1 MARIRTIKPS
11 YWSDA
16 KVCRLSIESQLLFIG
31 LWNFADCEGLLWD
44 DPDQIQLSVFPSR
57 PHVKV
62 SNLIEELLL
71 SGLLGSATTTVGKNV
86 LRITNFKVHQRI
98 KNESDSYIAPLIVAM
113 SGQIQLYPGSDGFVP
128 QEGKGREGKG
138 REGKGRELSEGS
150 DPSGTGPQDM
160 VSYYVEECK
169 THGYAPTATWRAQ
182 LGNQAKR
189 ILKEKPP
196 DLVRSAI
203 RVIADE
209 NRAPGVMAHVIA
221 DIEAGRNGNGQS

>member
-1 MARIRTIKPS
+1 MARIRTIKPT

-98 KNESDSYIAPLIVAM
+98 KNESDSYIAPLIVAV
-113 SGQIQLYPGSDGFVP
+113 SGQIQLYPDGGGFVL
-128 QEGKGREGKG
+128 QEGKG

-150 DPSGTGPQDM
+150 DPSGTGPQEL
-160 VSYYVEECK
+160 VSFYVEECK
-169 THGYAPTATWRAQ
+169 TAGYAPTATWRAQ

-189 ILKEKPP
+189 ILKEKSP
-196 DLVRSAI
+196 DVIRSAI
-203 RVIADE
+203 RILADE
-209 NRAPGVMAHVIA
+209 NRAPGALAHVIA
-221 DIEAGRNGNGQS
+221 DVEKGRNGNGQSA